1 MNSDLLASF
10 PDLSPA
16 CVISFRV
23 TLLRTEDAWIEVP
36 KVNSGAV
43 KNDSAT
49 WAMAVQYA
57 FFICTGF
64 LIVGG
69 LVFLLGACFVVAD
82 KQKVDDFYE
91 GEANLIF
98 SIS

>member
-1 MNSDLLASF
+1 M
-10 PDLSPA
+10 
-16 CVISFRV
+16 
-23 TLLRTEDAWIEVP
+23 TLNVSTQHAYILCNRP
-36 KVNSGAV
+36 GNPYPFS
-43 KNDSAT
+43 
-49 WAMAVQYA
+49 QYA

-91 GEANLIF
+91 GKAKIIF
-98 SIS
+98 SIYN